1 MPFAL
6 IAAANTAIAAAKAG
20 CKLYKDIK
28 NAAGDVREV
37 LDDLKS
43 QFSKIQN
50 PTNQQKIQFNEEVHK
65 VQKIAKTDPNEAL
78 GEIGEHLG
86 KFLDAFDT
94 IEKLFL
100 QEERDSKKVYK
111 GEESIGRRALRRV
124 LIRSQ
129 LKALYADIRTEMTYN
144 APVQLSDL
152 YTRFEKMW
160 GQIQEEQR
168 IANLEERKAIQIAAA
183 KRNRVVK
190 EFKENAI
197 WFGAVLFVTGWFLW
211 IMVMIRMSHTYRG
224 LYSSPSLLCVLC

>member
-28 NAAGDVREV
+28 NAAGDVKEV

-50 PTNQQKIQFNEEVHK
+50 PTPEQKIQFNEEVQK
-65 VQKIAKTDPNEAL
+65 VQKIAKTDPNDAL
-78 GEIGEHLG
+78 GDIGEHLG

-124 LIRSQ
+124 LIRSR
-129 LKALYADIRTEMTYN
+129 LNSMYADIRTEMTYN
-144 APVQLSDL
+144 APAELGDL

-168 IANLEERKAIQIAAA
+168 IANAEELRAIQMAAA
-183 KRNRVVK
+183 KRRRAIRK
-190 EFKENAI
+190 IKENAT
-197 WFGAVLFVTGWFLW
+197 WFGEVLFVTLW
-211 IMVMIRMSHTYRG
+211 LI
-224 LYSSPSLLCVLC
+224 SLLLLIRTSKTISLGYY

>member
-43 QFSKIQN
+43 QFSKIQH
-50 PTNQQKIQFNEEVHK
+50 PTNEQKIQFNEEVQK
-65 VQKIAKTDPNEAL
+65 VQKIAKTDPNDAL
-78 GEIGEHLG
+78 GDIGEHLG

-124 LIRSQ
+124 LIRSR
-129 LKALYADIRTEMTYN
+129 LNSMYADIRTEMTYN
-144 APVQLSDL
+144 APAELGDL

-168 IANLEERKAIQIAAA
+168 IANAEELRAIHSAAA
-183 KRNRVVK
+183 KRRRAIRK
-190 EFKENAI
+190 IKENAT
-197 WFGAVLFVTGWFLW
+197 WFGAVLFVALW
-211 IMVMIRMSHTYRG
+211 LISLLLLIRMSKTI
-224 LYSSPSLLCVLC
+224 SLGYY

>member
-78 GEIGEHLG
+78 GDIGEHLG

-100 QEERDSKKVYK
+100 QEERESKKVYK

-168 IANLEERKAIQIAAA
+168 IANAEERIAIQIAA
-183 KRNRVVK
+183 R
-190 EFKENAI
+190 FC
-197 WFGAVLFVTGWFLW
+197 
-211 IMVMIRMSHTYRG
+211 S
-224 LYSSPSLLCVLC
+224 

>member
-50 PTNQQKIQFNEEVHK
+50 PTNEQKIQFNEEVQK
-65 VQKIAKTDPNEAL
+65 VQKIAKTDPNDAL
-78 GEIGEHLG
+78 GDIGEHLG

-124 LIRSQ
+124 LIRSR
-129 LKALYADIRTEMTYN
+129 LNSMYADIRTEMTYN
-144 APVQLSDL
+144 APAELGDL

-168 IANLEERKAIQIAAA
+168 IANAEELRAIHSAAA
-183 KRNRVVK
+183 KRRRAIRK
-190 EFKENAI
+190 IKENAT
-197 WFGAVLFVTGWFLW
+197 WFGAVLFVALW
-211 IMVMIRMSHTYRG
+211 LISLLLLIRMSKTI
-224 LYSSPSLLCVLC
+224 SLGYY

>member
-50 PTNQQKIQFNEEVHK
+50 PTNEQKIQFNEEVHK
-65 VQKIAKTDPNEAL
+65 VQKIAKTDPNDAL
-78 GEIGEHLG
+78 GDIGEHLG

-124 LIRSQ
+124 LIRSR
-129 LKALYADIRTEMTYN
+129 LNSMYADIRTEMTYN
-144 APVQLSDL
+144 APAELGDL

-168 IANLEERKAIQIAAA
+168 IANADELRAIQMTAA
-183 KRNRVVK
+183 KRRRAIRK
-190 EFKENAI
+190 IKENAT
-197 WFGAVLFVTGWFLW
+197 WFGAVLFVTLW
-211 IMVMIRMSHTYRG
+211 LISLLLLIRMSKTI
-224 LYSSPSLLCVLC
+224 SLGYY

>member
-20 CKLYKDIK
+20 CQLYRDIK
-28 NAAGDVREV
+28 NAAGDVKDV

-50 PTNQQKIQFNEEVHK
+50 PTNEQKIQFNEEVHR
-65 VQKIAKTDPNEAL
+65 VQKIAKSDPNDAL

-86 KFLDAFDT
+86 KFLDAYDS

-100 QEERDSKKVYK
+100 QEERESKKVYK

-124 LIRSQ
+124 LIRSR
-129 LKALYADIRTEMTYN
+129 LSSMYADIRTEMTYN
-144 APVQLSDL
+144 APAELGDL

-160 GQIQEEQR
+160 SQIQEEQR
-168 IANLEERKAIQIAAA
+168 VANAEEMRAIQLAIA
-183 KRNRVVK
+183 KRRRMIRK
-190 EFKENAI
+190 FKENAT
-197 WFGAVLFVTGWFLW
+197 WFGAVLFVTLW
-211 IMVMIRMSHTYRG
+211 LI
-224 LYSSPSLLCVLC
+224 SLLILIRTSKTMSLGYY

>member
-20 CKLYKDIK
+20 CQLYRDIK
-28 NAAGDVREV
+28 NAAGDVKDV

-50 PTNQQKIQFNEEVHK
+50 PTNEQKIQFNEEVHR
-65 VQKIAKTDPNEAL
+65 VQKIAKSDPNDAL

-100 QEERDSKKVYK
+100 QEERESKKVYK

-124 LIRSQ
+124 LIRSR
-129 LKALYADIRTEMTYN
+129 LSSMYADIRTEMTYN
-144 APVQLSDL
+144 APAELGDL

-160 GQIQEEQR
+160 SQIQEEQR
-168 IANLEERKAIQIAAA
+168 IANAEEMRIIQSAIA
-183 KRNRVVK
+183 KRRRMIRK
-190 EFKENAI
+190 FKENAT
-197 WFGAVLFVTGWFLW
+197 WFGAVLFVTLW
-211 IMVMIRMSHTYRG
+211 LI
-224 LYSSPSLLCVLC
+224 SLLILIRTSKTMSLGYY

>member
-50 PTNQQKIQFNEEVHK
+50 PTNEQKIQFNEEVQK
-65 VQKIAKTDPNEAL
+65 VQKIAKTDPNDAL
-78 GEIGEHLG
+78 GDIGEHLG

-124 LIRSQ
+124 LIRSR
-129 LKALYADIRTEMTYN
+129 LNSMYADIRTEMTYN
-144 APVQLSDL
+144 APAELGDL
-152 YTRFEKMW
+152 YTRFEN
-160 GQIQEEQR
+160 
-168 IANLEERKAIQIAAA
+168 ANELRAIQMAAA
-183 KRNRVVK
+183 KRRRAIRK
-190 EFKENAI
+190 IKENAT
-197 WFGAVLFVTGWFLW
+197 WFGAVLFVTLW
-211 IMVMIRMSHTYRG
+211 LISLLLLIRMSKTI
-224 LYSSPSLLCVLC
+224 SLGYY